1 MGYDVIIIG
10 GGASGLMAAV
20 AAGRRGRFALIL
32 DQKER
37 SGKKILATGNG
48 KCNYTNHF
56 QTPDCYRGGGKDLAF
71 RLLKKFGW
79 KETVDFFSELGI
91 LPKERDG
98 YYYPNSEQAISIAEV
113 LRMEV
118 LRTGGSIRCLER
130 VRSLKKEKGEFLVET
145 VHVLTKE
152 EKGYQKIISKGIQ
165 QEGECRIYRAPKV
178 ILAAGGM
185 ASPAQGSD
193 GSGLKFAKELGHT
206 IVSPIPALTQMRA
219 KEKFLNSLAGVRF
232 FAKGTLFVGQPTL
245 QKPITFEEGEF
256 LFTSYG
262 ISGIPILQMSRFA
275 GNALF
280 NGLSVY
286 LELDFLPK
294 IEEEQLVRLLQKRFG
309 GRKENSSKTAEE
321 ALVGLLHN
329 KINFVLLKRCEIEE
343 KCSVSDIK
351 ETQLLRLAKQIK
363 HFHLIITDTN
373 GFEQAQVMAGGI
385 DICEVKEE
393 TLESKIVEGLYFAGE
408 ILDVDGICGG
418 YNLQWAW
425 TSGQTAGN
433 AV

>member
-1 MGYDVIIIG
+1 MESVIIRIIFRHQTVIVE
-10 GGASGLMAAV
+10 A
-20 AAGRRGRFALIL
+20 
-32 DQKER
+32 ER
-37 SGKKILATGNG
+37 I
-48 KCNYTNHF
+48 
-56 QTPDCYRGGGKDLAF
+56 
-71 RLLKKFGW
+71 LKKFGW

-98 YYYPNSEQAISIAEV
+98 YYYPNSEQAVSIAEV

-118 LRTGGSIRCLER
+118 LRTGGCIRCLER

-152 EKGYQKIISKGIQ
+152 EKGHQKIISKEIQ

-206 IVSPIPALTQMRA
+206 IVSPIPALTQMKA

-262 ISGIPILQMSRFA
+262 ISGIPVLQMSRFA
-275 GNALF
+275 GSAFL

-286 LELDFLPK
+286 LELDLLPK
-294 IEEEQLVRLLQKRFG
+294 IEEEQLIKLLQKRFG
-309 GRKENSSKTAEE
+309 GRKENSSKTAERIPQRSDQME
-321 ALVGLLHN
+321 A
-329 KINFVLLKRCEIEE
+329 
-343 KCSVSDIK
+343 
-351 ETQLLRLAKQIK
+351 
-363 HFHLIITDTN
+363 
-373 GFEQAQVMAGGI
+373 
-385 DICEVKEE
+385 
-393 TLESKIVEGLYFAGE
+393 
-408 ILDVDGICGG
+408 
-418 YNLQWAW
+418 
-425 TSGQTAGN
+425 
-433 AV
+433 